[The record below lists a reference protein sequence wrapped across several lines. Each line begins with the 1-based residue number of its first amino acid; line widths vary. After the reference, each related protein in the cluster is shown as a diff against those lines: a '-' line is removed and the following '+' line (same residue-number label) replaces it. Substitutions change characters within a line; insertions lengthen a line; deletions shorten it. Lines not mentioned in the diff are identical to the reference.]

1 MKNLFKLALL
11 IISFGLISK
20 KSFSQAISPQDEE
33 SYCKAN
39 IAFTDF
45 QLLGVTSTQHAK
57 CVRAVNYLEPGKTG
71 KRVTINGTDFVDDG
85 LNYDLVANDGI
96 LTSTVLTKYSSD
108 VMPLPVG
115 IYQDIKNKT
124 AVFDNSFAHISKLN
138 ESGASKGVEMDKFK
152 ISCTFV
158 WVSCNTWPPEI
169 RSLCFSTSWPFH
181 GYFTVTQCEV
191 GWA

>member
-20 KSFSQAISPQDEE
+20 KSFSQVISPQDEE

-57 CVRAVNYLEPGKTG
+57 CLRAVNYLEPGKTG

-96 LTSTVLTKYSSD
+96 LTSTVLSKYSSD

-115 IYQDIKNKT
+115 VYQDIKNKT
-124 AVFDNSFAHISKLN
+124 TVFDNNFAHASKLN
-138 ESGASKGVEMDKFK
+138 ESGAGKGVEMDKFK
-152 ISCTFV
+152 FVCKFV
-158 WVSCNTWPPEI
+158 WVSCNSWPENI
-169 RSLCFSTSWPFH
+169 RSLCFSTSWPFM
-181 GYFTVTQCEV
+181 GYFAVTECEV

>member
-1 MKNLFKLALL
+1 MKNLFKLVLL
-11 IISFGLISK
+11 IISFGLISE
-20 KSFSQAISPQDEE
+20 KSFSQVISPPDEE
-33 SYCKAN
+33 AYCKAN

-85 LNYDLVANDGI
+85 LNYDLAANDGI
-96 LTSTVLTKYSSD
+96 LTSTVLSKYSSD
-108 VMPLPVG
+108 AMPLPVG
-115 IYQDIKNKT
+115 VYQDIKNKT
-124 AVFDNSFAHISKLN
+124 IVFDNSFAH
-138 ESGASKGVEMDKFK
+138 ASKINEPGAGKEIETDGLK
-152 ISCTFV
+152 IVCTFV
-158 WVSCNTWPPEI
+158 WTSCNSWPENI

-181 GYFTVTQCEV
+181 GYLTLTQCEF